1 MQFYEKIRLKS
12 HITKNILNAA
22 TKSLNRQPAAIHPPV
37 IAPSAALFSELIAP
51 KIAPNMQPPIII
63 QIHIL
68 MYF

>member
-1 MQFYEKIRLKS
+1 MPSYEKIRLKS

-22 TKSLNRQPAAIHPPV
+22 IKRLSRQLAAIHPPAN
-37 IAPSAALFSELIAP
+37 APSAALLSELIAP
-51 KIAPNMQPPIII
+51 KIAPIMQPPIII